1 MGLKG
6 WLKKLE
12 RAAREELVSFELR
25 DGSRYYYDPGSPD
38 LFMHWYDCACAG
50 NPADWPE
57 PPEIVRK
64 LCEAKDVRA
73 ALEEVRGGGS
83 SDFFPYDPEVLMRER
98 RLEPRSLVVG
108 RDPYDQEVEDLS
120 ES

>member
-12 RAAREELVSFELR
+12 RAARDELVSFELR
-25 DGSRYYYDPGSPD
+25 DGSRYYYDPATPD

-50 NPADWPE
+50 NPPGWPE

-64 LCEAKDVRA
+64 LREAKDVRA
-73 ALEEVRGGGS
+73 ALEAVVGTSE
-83 SDFFPYDPEVLMRER
+83 FFPYDRQTLLNER
-98 RLEPRSLVVG
+98 RLEPISLIAG
-108 RDPYDQEVEDLS
+108 RDVHDQEVEDLS